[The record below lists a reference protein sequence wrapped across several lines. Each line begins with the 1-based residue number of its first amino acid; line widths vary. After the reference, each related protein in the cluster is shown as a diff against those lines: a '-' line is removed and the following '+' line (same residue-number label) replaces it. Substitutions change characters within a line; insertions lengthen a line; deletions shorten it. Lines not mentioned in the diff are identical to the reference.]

1 MNRLG
6 GVKTYMILK
15 FKKWTRRTIMSCLFL
30 AALITTFQTISGVEV
45 KTLASFITADRQI
58 DETEGSNFHHK
69 FKPIALAYNYL
80 KRIAQLDPLISASEV
95 ASGTPGGPPSLEDAF
110 DWSRYPK
117 KTVIATGYTAG
128 YESTGKNPN
137 NPGYG
142 ITYSGVKVKR
152 DLFSTVAADL
162 EVFPIGTIIFVPGY
176 GYGVVADKGG
186 AIQGDKLDLYYETVD
201 EVYNKWGKRTLDV
214 YIVEIGDGKL
224 TEDEL
229 MELNENESM
238 QVFRQQYIRTERK

>member
-1 MNRLG
+1 M
-6 GVKTYMILK
+6 
-15 FKKWTRRTIMSCLFL
+15 IMSCLFL
-30 AALITTFQTISGVEV
+30 VALVTTYQTISGVDA
-45 KTLASFITADRQI
+45 KTLTSFISVDRQL
-58 DETEGSNFHHK
+58 DETEGSNFHLII
-69 FKPIALAYNYL
+69 KPIALAYNYL
-80 KRIAQLDPLISASEV
+80 KQIAQFDTLISASEV
-95 ASGTPGGPPSLEDAF
+95 ASGTPPSLEEAF

-128 YESTGKNPN
+128 YESTGKSPN
-137 NPGYG
+137 HPGYG

-162 EVFPIGTIIFVPGY
+162 DVFPIGTIIFVPGY

-214 YIVEIGDGKL
+214 YIVEMGDGKL

-229 MELNENESM
+229 LELNENESM